1 MADWNT
7 GPTLVES
14 AVDTWGTQNTWK
26 QGENTYN
33 EAGANDAV
41 NWNSGGAD
49 AVTLDPGAAS
59 FHSGAQ

>member
-7 GPTLVES
+7 GPTVVES
-14 AVDTWGTQNTWK
+14 AVDTWGAQNTRK
-26 QGENTYN
+26 QEESTYN
-33 EAGANDAV
+33 GASDAV
-41 NWNSGGAD
+41 NWNSDGPD